1 MLCQLIITTQ
11 LEESTVRKVI
21 SMIHLSLDGLTAGP
35 NDELDWISYDREL
48 EQYAH
53 SMHAITDA
61 VIWGRRTYEGMASYW
76 LTVPGNPE
84 STPDELEH
92 ARFLEDSTKIV
103 VSRTLD
109 RVAWGDAQNTVLI
122 KDNIADEINKIK
134 QQPGK
139 DIWFLGSTTL
149 AQTFMQL
156 DLIDE
161 YRININPTVLGQ
173 GKPLFA
179 GVTRAFP
186 LKLLES
192 RPLASGVI
200 VLRYEPVRTAAGA

>member
-1 MLCQLIITTQ
+1 MRKIIS
-11 LEESTVRKVI
+11 L
-21 SMIHLSLDGLTAGP
+21 IHLSLDGLAAGP
-35 NDELDWISYDREL
+35 NDELDWISYDSEL
-48 EQYAH
+48 EQDAH
-53 SMHAITDA
+53 SMHDFTDA
-61 VIWGRRTYEGMASYW
+61 VIWGRRTYEGMAGYW
-76 LTVPGNPE
+76 LTVPGNPG
-84 STPDELEH
+84 SSPAELEH
-92 ARFLEDSTKIV
+92 ARFLERSTKIV

-109 RVAWGDAQNTVLI
+109 HIDWAGATNTVLI
-122 KDNIADEINKIK
+122 KDKIADQINAIK

-139 DIWFLGSTTL
+139 DIWFLGSPVL
-149 AQTFMQL
+149 AQTFMEL

-192 RPLASGVI
+192 NTLKSGV
-200 VLRYEPVRTAAGA
+200 VALRYEPDRT

>member
-1 MLCQLIITTQ
+1 M
-11 LEESTVRKVI
+11 RKVI
-21 SMIHLSLDGLTAGP
+21 SLIHLSLDGLAAGP
-35 NDELDWISYDREL
+35 NDELDWISYDEEL
-48 EQYAH
+48 EQHAH
-53 SMHAITDA
+53 SMHAIADA

-84 STPDELEH
+84 STPAELEH
-92 ARFLEDSTKIV
+92 ARFLENATKIV

-109 RVAWGDAQNTVLI
+109 HVDWNNAQNTVLI
-122 KDNIADEINKIK
+122 KDNIAEEINKIK

-139 DIWFLGSTTL
+139 DIWFLGSTML

-179 GVTRAFP
+179 GVTRNFP
-186 LKLLES
+186 LTLLEAKT
-192 RPLASGVI
+192 LTSGV
-200 VLRYEPVRTAAGA
+200 VALRYEPKRA

>member
-1 MLCQLIITTQ
+1 
-11 LEESTVRKVI
+11 
-21 SMIHLSLDGLTAGP
+21 MIHLSLDGFASGP
-35 NDELDWISYDREL
+35 NDELDWIAYDDEL
-48 EQYAH
+48 ERYAH
-53 SMHAITDA
+53 SLHAQTDA

-84 STPDELEH
+84 STPAELEH
-92 ARFLEDSTKIV
+92 AQYLQDSTKIV

-109 RVAWGDAQNTVLI
+109 HIDWDGAQNTVLI
-122 KDNIADEINKIK
+122 KDNIADEINRIK

-139 DIWFLGSTTL
+139 DIWFLGSPIL
-149 AQTFMQL
+149 ARTFMQL

-179 GVTRAFP
+179 GEMRAIP

-192 RPLASGVI
+192 RPLASGV
-200 VLRYEPVRTAAGA
+200 VALRYEPVRTAAGA

>member
-1 MLCQLIITTQ
+1 MRKIIS
-11 LEESTVRKVI
+11 L
-21 SMIHLSLDGLTAGP
+21 IHLSLDGFVAGP
-35 NDELDWISYDREL
+35 NDELDWISYDDEL

-76 LTVPGNPE
+76 LTVPGNPT
-84 STPDELEH
+84 STAAELEH
-92 ARFLEDSTKIV
+92 ARWLDHATKIV

-109 RVAWGDAQNTVLI
+109 HIDWNNAHNTVLM
-122 KDNIADEINKIK
+122 KENIAEEINNIK

-139 DIWFLGSTTL
+139 DIWFLGSPML

-161 YRININPTVLGQ
+161 YRININPTVLGH

-179 GVTRAFP
+179 NVTRNFP
-186 LKLLES
+186 LKLLEA
-192 RPLASGVI
+192 RTFKSGV
-200 VLRYEPVRTAAGA
+200 VGLRYEPERKPAV

>member
-1 MLCQLIITTQ
+1 M
-11 LEESTVRKVI
+11 RKVI
-21 SMIHLSLDGLTAGP
+21 SMIHLSLDGLAAGP

-48 EQYAH
+48 EEYAH

-84 STPDELEH
+84 STPSELEH

-139 DIWFLGSTTL
+139 DIWFLGSVAL

-161 YRININPTVLGQ
+161 YRININPTVLGR
-173 GKPLFA
+173 GIPLFA
-179 GVTRAFP
+179 NVTRTFP

-192 RPLASGVI
+192 NTLKSGV
-200 VLRYEPVRTAAGA
+200 VALRYEPDRG

>member
-1 MLCQLIITTQ
+1 MLYSLIITTQ
-11 LEESTVRKVI
+11 WEENTVRKVI
-21 SMIHLSLDGLTAGP
+21 SMIHLSLDGLAAGP

-61 VIWGRRTYEGMASYW
+61 VIWGRRTYEGMAGYW
-76 LTVPGNPE
+76 LTIPGNPE
-84 STPDELEH
+84 STPYELEH

-139 DIWFLGSTTL
+139 DIWFLGSVAL

-192 RPLASGVI
+192 RTLKSGV
-200 VLRYEPVRTAAGA
+200 VALRYEPDRT

>member
-1 MLCQLIITTQ
+1 M
-11 LEESTVRKVI
+11 RRVI
-21 SMIHLSLDGLTAGP
+21 SMIHLSLDGFASGP
-35 NDELDWISYDREL
+35 NDELDWIAYDDEL
-48 EQYAH
+48 ERYAH
-53 SMHAITDA
+53 SLHAQTDA
-61 VIWGRRTYEGMASYW
+61 VIWGRRTYQGMASYW
-76 LTVPGNPE
+76 LTIPGNPE
-84 STPDELEH
+84 STPAEREH
-92 ARFLEDSTKIV
+92 AQYLQDATKIV

-109 RVAWGDAQNTVLI
+109 HIDWDGAQNTVLI
-122 KDNIADEINKIK
+122 KDNIADEINRIK

-192 RPLASGVI
+192 RSLASGVI
-200 VLRYEPVRTAAGA
+200 ALRYEPVRTAAGG

>member
-1 MLCQLIITTQ
+1 
-11 LEESTVRKVI
+11 VRKVI
-21 SMIHLSLDGLTAGP
+21 SLIHLSLDGLAAGP
-35 NDELDWISYDREL
+35 NGELDWISYDEEL

-61 VIWGRRTYEGMASYW
+61 VIWGRRTYELMASYW
-76 LTVPGNPE
+76 LTIPGNPE
-84 STPDELEH
+84 STPAEREH

-122 KDNIADEINKIK
+122 KDNIADEINSIK

-139 DIWFLGSTTL
+139 DIWFLGSVAL

-173 GKPLFA
+173 GIPLFA
-179 GVTRAFP
+179 GVTRTIP

-192 RPLASGVI
+192 RTLKSGV
-200 VLRYEPVRTAAGA
+200 VALRYEPDRG